1 MHKVPVPLC
10 IRLAHNVFSSNGAKI
25 ATFSESTKLF
35 AVFLP
40 ILGGVVISGEDDEG
54 CGRQ

>member
-10 IRLAHNVFSSNGAKI
+10 IRPNGAKI

-40 ILGGVVISGEDDEG
+40 ILGGVVIGGEDDEG
-54 CGRQ
+54 VRL